1 MFVKQEVID
10 NAATRGTE
18 EETEGFTRSRGERGE
33 KDKEK
38 AATEARVRLM
48 EFVIPAQAGIHVC
61 QTGSI

>member
-1 MFVKQEVID
+1 MFVKQEVFD

-18 EETEGFTRSRGERGE
+18 EETEGFTRRRGGRGG

-38 AATEARVRLM
+38 TATKARMRLM